1 MAIQLVGQI
10 KKSNLINE
18 IADLMRE
25 SIVSGA
31 IPPGTRLT
39 EQDFARQLT
48 VSRGSLREALRI
60 LESEG
65 LVVDIPRRGFYVID
79 LSLRDIEEVYTL
91 RLLLEVEALRRALI
105 HIQPEHLEQLEA
117 IMSGMTDAARLG
129 DLFRVVN
136 LDVEF
141 HRKLWIIA
149 DHRLLQQTLEGFIL
163 KISMYLAVQ
172 THLYNDLNTGIADH
186 RLLLAA
192 IRDRNEDEAIAI
204 LTRHIGD
211 ALQVVLDYAQKK

>member
-10 KKSNLINE
+10 KKSTLINE

-39 EQDFARQLT
+39 EQDFANQLT

-79 LSLRDIEEVYTL
+79 LSVRDIEEVYTL
-91 RLLLEVEALRRALI
+91 RLLLELEALKRALQ
-105 HIQPEHLEQLEA
+105 HVKPQHLDLLESIVA
-117 IMSGMTDAARLG
+117 GMTDAARQG
-129 DLFRVVN
+129 DLFRVVK

-141 HRKLWIIA
+141 HRNLWIIA
-149 DHRLLQQTLEGFIL
+149 DHKLLQQTLEGFVL
-163 KISMYLAVQ
+163 KISMYLSVQ
-172 THLYNDLNTGIADH
+172 THLYSDVNAGIADH
-186 RLLLAA
+186 NLLLAA
-192 IRDRNEDEAIAI
+192 IRDRNESEALSI
-204 LTRHIGD
+204 LTRHITD
-211 ALQVVLDYAQKK
+211 ALQVVLDFAQKK

>member
-1 MAIQLVGQI
+1 MSIQLVGQI
-10 KKSNLINE
+10 KKSTLINE

-25 SIVSGA
+25 SIVSGS

-39 EQDFARQLT
+39 EQEFARQLT

-79 LSLRDIEEVYTL
+79 LSLRDIEEVYSL
-91 RLLLEVEALRRALI
+91 RLLLELEAIKRALYR
-105 HIQPEHLEQLEA
+105 IQPEHQEQLES
-117 IMSGMTDAARLG
+117 IVNGMTDAARQG

-141 HRKLWIIA
+141 HRKLWIFA
-149 DHRLLQQTLEGFIL
+149 DHKLLQQTLEGFIL
-163 KISMYLAVQ
+163 KISMYLSVQ
-172 THLYNDLNTGIADH
+172 THLYSDLNAGIADH

-192 IRDRNEDEAIAI
+192 IRDRDEDQAISI
-204 LTRHIGD
+204 LTRHISD
-211 ALQVVLDYAQKK
+211 ALQVVLDFAQKK